1 MEVNPIVLLLLQENL
16 RTKSLKK
23 WLFSQRKN
31 NFFINFVLSQQ
42 SQVTV
47 EYPDLT
53 L

>member
-1 MEVNPIVLLLLQENL
+1 MEVNPIRFIIIARKF